1 MMGSMPGTPIMRQPL
16 ETDAATGTTTN
27 AMGKGPALP
36 SDGAKELQD
45 RPRTRTIDTTRLSQE
60 TSAPTP
66 LLKRT
71 SPTGIIT
78 VTETGPALPSDG
90 AKEPQDDLNQT

>member
-1 MMGSMPGTPIMRQPL
+1 MPGTPLMRDQL
-16 ETDAATGTTTN
+16 ETDARTATN
-27 AMGKGPALP
+27 AMDKGPALP

-66 LLKRT
+66 LLNRT
-71 SPTGIIT
+71 SPTGHT
-78 VTETGPALPSDG
+78 TATETGAALSTDG